1 MQAQFRSVLGS
12 TMKYLCFAID
22 KEMKIIAYI
31 HREMGTYANTLSE
44 QDDASTHCFRIRD
57 PDVHKPLITGAY

>member
-1 MQAQFRSVLGS
+1 
-12 TMKYLCFAID
+12 MKYLCFAID